1 MSDVKFPGYKYD
13 LGVSTY
19 KGYEV
24 GEGGYVYAEPGVHN
38 NVALLDVAS
47 MHPTSIEELHLFGHY
62 TERFSDIKRARLAIK
77 HNDMETA
84 GKLLDGKLKPYL
96 EGASDEDKK
105 NLQESLKIVINSVYG
120 LTSAT
125 FNNKFRDIRNVDNI
139 VAKRGALFMVDL
151 MLYVQEQGY
160 NVAHIKTDS
169 IKIPDADQDII
180 DKVFDFGAEYGYEF
194 EHETT
199 YKTMA
204 LVNNAVYI
212 AEDTDRDG
220 NAYWSATGAM
230 FQHPYVYSHL
240 FGDGDL
246 DLSDLFES
254 RSVKVGH
261 MYLDESGAEKPPTLV
276 VDDGELVDV
285 SQLHFLGRTGRFV
298 PVKPDSGGGRLWRIA
313 DGKPYAVANT
323 SGWLWKEAH
332 LVKNMDEV
340 DLGYYNRLKDQALDA
355 INAVGSYVEL
365 IQASSLPNPP
375 EYAGMVYRGEV

>member
-1 MSDVKFPGYKYD
+1 MSEVKFPGYKYD

-24 GEGGYVYAEPGVHN
+24 GEGGYVYAEPGVYQ

-47 MHPTSIEELHLFGHY
+47 MHPTSIEELNLFGPY
-62 TERFSDIKRARLAIK
+62 TERFSDIKAARLAIK
-77 HNDMETA
+77 HGDMDTA
-84 GKLLDGKLKPYL
+84 YGLMGGSLKTYL
-96 EGASDEDKK
+96 EDASDEDKK

-120 LTSAT
+120 LTSAK
-125 FNNKFRDIRNVDNI
+125 FNNKFRDIRNEDNI

-151 MLYVQEQGY
+151 MLFVQEAGY

-180 DKVFDFGAEYGYEF
+180 DKVFAFGKEYGYDF

-199 YKTMA
+199 YRTMA

-240 FGDGDL
+240 FGDGEL
-246 DLSDLFES
+246 DLTDLFES

-261 MYLDESGAEKPPTLV
+261 MYLDESGADKPPTWV
-276 VDDGELVDV
+276 VDDGELVDL
-285 SQLHFLGRTGRFV
+285 SKLHFLGKTGLFV
-298 PVKPDSGGGRLWRIA
+298 PVLPNKGGGKLWRVA
-313 DGKPYAVANT
+313 EGKPYAVANT
-323 SGWLWKEAH
+323 AGWLWKEAH
-332 LVKNMDEV
+332 LVKDIYEI
-340 DLGYYNRLKDQALDA
+340 DFSYFDRLKQQALDA
-355 INAVGSYVEL
+355 INAVGSYSEL
-365 IQASSLPNPP
+365 IENSSLPYPI
-375 EYAGMVYRGEV
+375 EYYQQNEGQD